1 MSKAVEAISSDTST
15 RMSRKHRAAQRQAL
29 KRADIVDAAAQLF
42 EARGYFTTSVGDIA
56 QQVGIEKP
64 TLYHYFK
71 SKEQILYEIHESF
84 ASQIVDAHK
93 AAVAQTDDP
102 LEQLEAI
109 FLSFFKV
116 MQEKRAHV
124 RTFFFYFDELKNGVY
139 RNKINRRRQQLSD
152 LVQGAIEECIQA
164 GIFRPMNPRLAMLV
178 VTGIFNWAPQWYNPS
193 GPMQPK
199 ELTAFVSDI
208 VLGGMQTNK
217 SAGTKVSNRNRRPGP
232 SGR

>member
-1 MSKAVEAISSDTST
+1 VEAKST
-15 RMSRKHRAAQRQAL
+15 DRPTKLSRKHRAAERQAL

-64 TLYHYFK
+64 TLYHYFT

-84 ASQIVDAHK
+84 ASQIVEAHK
-93 AAVAQTDDP
+93 AALEKTDDP
-102 LEQLEAI
+102 QEQLNAI
-109 FLSFFKV
+109 FASFFKL
-116 MQEKRAHV
+116 MRDKRAHV

-152 LVQGAIEECIQA
+152 LVQGAIENCIRA
-164 GIFRPMNPRLAMLV
+164 GVFRPINARLTMLII
-178 VTGIFNWAPQWYNPS
+178 TGAFNWAPQWYDPS
-193 GPMQPK
+193 GPMEPG
-199 ELTAFVSDI
+199 ELAAFATDI
-208 VLGGMQTNK
+208 FVRGLQ
-217 SAGTKVSNRNRRPGP
+217 SNDSVGKTVPHRNRRLQR